1 MMDNFLMLLQKGI
14 HEEMKFEEELKEKSR
29 KKSDDDHLNLSLFVT
44 AGAAIASLN
53 S

>member
-1 MMDNFLMLLQKGI
+1 
-14 HEEMKFEEELKEKSR
+14 MKFEGKFKEKSR

-44 AGAAIASLN
+44 AGAVIASLN